1 MKKPPPPTSTSEE
14 QVRTL
19 LVRYAC
25 PVPFHEVRTR
35 FLGSIASP
43 GVDISPMKLVQ
54 ELWGGE
60 LPEFESLDA
69 ANELIGA
76 LVMGLWN
83 GLSRHQERSAPFRL
97 LRHAIEPTREELAA
111 LGLMRMQELDGF
123 FHGLFGAD
131 EEAEVPERASRGL
144 DSLSKMR
151 TMFALVVDAAGD
163 KTKPGTIKNM
173 ETTLR
178 LLRAITKNAEHEI
191 HAIVLAC
198 ERSRR
203 QMLAGFMVKKPTIH

>member
-19 LVRYAC
+19 LVRYGC

-35 FLGSIASP
+35 FLGNIASP

-83 GLSRHQERSAPFRL
+83 GLSRHQERSAPFHL
-97 LRHAIEPTREELAA
+97 LRRAIEPTREELAA

-131 EEAEVPERASRGL
+131 EEVEVPERAHRGL
-144 DSLSKMR
+144 ESLAEMR
-151 TMFALVVDAAGD
+151 TMFAAVVDVAGD
-163 KTKPGTIKNM
+163 KTKPGTIKDR

-178 LLRAITKNAEHEI
+178 LLREITKNAEHEI

-198 ERSRR
+198 SRAR
-203 QMLAGFMVKKPTIH
+203 KQMLAGLLVKKPTIH